1 MGCNANTKD
10 IMDESLYEQ
19 MIKKIKDNLE
29 ANLISQSTFNLELNN
44 IYIKN
49 DDKNNTSENIVNAY
63 CDLLFNLAII
73 SKKKEKEKEKIKELL
88 SFLKNISYNNFYTF
102 YITLYR
108 KLQGLKDYSNIKSN
122 IEKDLILKNC
132 IKRNKLILLEVIEN
146 LKAQKIIN
154 VSQLSR
160 ETFQKA
166 CEKRG
171 VRMNSNQISSYF
183 KVLNMKPN
191 EYNGITENMRK
202 EFDENENLKNNIDK
216 YGNEFKNIID
226 EIIKD
231 GINCENIDFEKFNEM
246 AKQYQIKLE
255 LNELEEI
262 YKLIQKNFLEFI
274 SYIDYL
280 ILIQNNTNYDE
291 TLEIKAKKL
300 DTLARIESQPLPL
313 VKKLSNYI

>member
-10 IMDESLYEQ
+10 IMDEFLCEQ
-19 MIKKIKDNLE
+19 IIKNIKDNLE

-49 DDKNNTSENIVNAY
+49 DDKNNTPENIIKAY
-63 CDLLFNLAII
+63 CDMLFNIAII
-73 SKKKEKEKEKIKELL
+73 SKEKEKTKIKELL
-88 SFLKNISYNNFYTF
+88 SSLKDISYNNFYTF
-102 YITLYR
+102 YIILYR
-108 KLQGLKDYSNIKSN
+108 KLQGLKDYSNIKST

-132 IKRNKLILLEVIEN
+132 IKRNKQILLEVLEN

-154 VSQLSR
+154 VSQLSQ

-166 CEKRG
+166 CERRG
-171 VRMNSNQISSYF
+171 VRMNSNQISNYF

-202 EFDENENLKNNIDK
+202 EFNENKNLQKNIDK
-216 YGNEFKNIID
+216 YGSEFKNLID

-231 GINCENIDFEKFNEM
+231 GISCENIDFEKFNEM
-246 AKQYQIKLE
+246 SKQYEIKLE

-280 ILIQNNTNYDE
+280 NLIQNKNNYDE
-291 TLEIKAKKL
+291 TLEIKAIKL
-300 DTLARIESQPLPL
+300 DTIARIESQPLPM
-313 VKKLSNYI
+313 VKKLSNFI

>member
-10 IMDESLYEQ
+10 IMEESLCEQ
-19 MIKKIKDNLE
+19 IIKNIKDNLE

-49 DDKNNTSENIVNAY
+49 DDKNNTPENIVKAY
-63 CDLLFNLAII
+63 YDMLFNITII
-73 SKKKEKEKEKIKELL
+73 SKEKEKKKIKELL
-88 SFLKNISYNNFYTF
+88 SSLKNISYNNFYTF

-132 IKRNKLILLEVIEN
+132 IKRNRQILLEVMEN
-146 LKAQKIIN
+146 LKDQKIIN
-154 VSQLSR
+154 VSQLSQ

-166 CEKRG
+166 CERRG
-171 VRMNSNQISSYF
+171 VRMNSNQTSNYF

-191 EYNGITENMRK
+191 EYNGVTENMRK
-202 EFDENENLKNNIDK
+202 EFNKNKNLQKSIDK
-216 YGNEFKNIID
+216 YGDEFKNLID

-231 GINCENIDFEKFNEM
+231 GINSENIDFDKFNEM
-246 AKQYQIKLE
+246 SKQYEIKLE
-255 LNELEEI
+255 LKELEEI
-262 YKLIQKNFLEFI
+262 YKLIQNNFLDFI

-280 ILIQNNTNYDE
+280 ILIQNKENYDE
-291 TLEIKAKKL
+291 TLEIKATKL
-300 DTLARIESQPLPL
+300 DTIARIESQPLPM
-313 VKKLSNYI
+313 VKKLSNFV